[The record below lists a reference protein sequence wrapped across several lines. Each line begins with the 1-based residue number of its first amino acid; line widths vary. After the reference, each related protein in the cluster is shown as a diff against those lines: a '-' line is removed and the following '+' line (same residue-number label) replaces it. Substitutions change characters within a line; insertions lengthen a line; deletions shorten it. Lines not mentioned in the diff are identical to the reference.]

1 VAPLSGPAALLGQDQ
16 LDGFMLAVEQL
27 SGKLGG
33 EAANVL
39 KEDEQ
44 AAGNR

>member
-1 VAPLSGPAALLGQDQ
+1 MAPLSGPAALLGQDR
-16 LDGFMLAVEQL
+16 LDGFVLAVEQL

-33 EAANVL
+33 EAADVL